1 MTEST
6 VLDNEPVFLLA
17 DNLAPAMYTPRVLVI
32 GVGDLGCYIGASLVK
47 QHHTGVDGLLV
58 SRKPSLLS
66 TIDYANTLL
75 VNPDGLQNNGEATF
89 DEHGLNDAK
98 ELIKESELVLL
109 VGALGGSS
117 GIPLITL
124 AQCCHTMGVP
134 VIGTVVLPFTFEGK
148 PKKAKA
154 DHAMTSLNEL
164 CNGLIVLPND
174 KLKSA
179 LSPNTSAFEGLN
191 AGNRFIGELLDELLQ
206 VLGQAGLIN
215 LDFNDFLT
223 FIRDAN
229 MLAPM
234 RTRFAGDSV
243 ECLSLLTSLFQS
255 SLIAGINT
263 QMVTGVLIHF
273 SVPED
278 FSLGLMHEF
287 LDALHHAFPK
297 LQQVLSGVTV
307 TKTDAISVLL
317 IVASTSPA
325 SY

>member
-1 MTEST
+1 MTQPT
-6 VLDNEPVFLLA
+6 LLDNEPVFLLA

-98 ELIKESELVLL
+98 ELIKESDLVLL

-117 GIPLITL
+117 GTPLITL

-154 DHAMTSLNEL
+154 DHAMTSLDEL

-179 LSPNTSAFEGLN
+179 LSPNTSAFDGLN
-191 AGNRFIGELLDELLQ
+191 AGNRFIGELLSELLQ
-206 VLGQAGLIN
+206 VLGQTGLIN

-223 FIRDAN
+223 FIHDAN

-234 RTRFAGDSV
+234 RTSITGDSV
-243 ECLSLLTSLFQS
+243 DCLSLFQS

-287 LDALHHAFPK
+287 LNALHHAFPK

-317 IVASTSPA
+317 IASSAQPA